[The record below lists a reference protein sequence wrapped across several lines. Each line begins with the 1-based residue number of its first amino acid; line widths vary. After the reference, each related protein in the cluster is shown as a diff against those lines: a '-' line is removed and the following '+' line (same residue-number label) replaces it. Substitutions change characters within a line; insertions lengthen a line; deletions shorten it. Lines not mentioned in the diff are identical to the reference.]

1 MINRLMRSLLILCS
15 LGFVSS
21 CFAVMV
27 NVTGAVVIPPC
38 QIVNI
43 NGSMDPVNIDFG
55 DIAIRKIDGTE
66 YTQTVPWKLHCD
78 EYDLD
83 GMEKMYKLQV
93 NAPATDF
100 DQAAIT
106 TTTDDLGIRFMFG
119 SSALPIGK
127 PSDEFYQTAL
137 LRVVPVIKAGAEPTA
152 GTFTASASL
161 LLIIP

>member
-1 MINRLMRSLLILCS
+1 MNNFQLSLLAIFCVL
-15 LGFVSS
+15 LAPTVMADTKVTVSG
-21 CFAVMV
+21 
-27 NVTGAVVIPPC
+27 TVIVPPC
-38 QIVNI
+38 AIVNT
-43 NGSMDPVNIDFG
+43 NGSFDPVSIDFG

-66 YTQTVPWKLHCD
+66 YTKTVPWKLHCD
-78 EYDLD
+78 EYDPD

-106 TTTDDLGIRFMFG
+106 TTTDDLGIRFTFG

-137 LRVVPVIKAGAEPTA
+137 LRVVPVIKAGAKPTA